1 MGIEQWALAKLKERF
16 HSLDVSPTGLQPVAA
31 TWIKDAPYEGEV
43 RKTILANE
51 KKIATTEPSLR
62 VMASCQSGSIA
73 HYSGLLDKLDF
84 DNAPRQFELVQVL
97 RKQHLKQDYP
107 KLLFYGAWT
116 DYADPYWPKP
126 FETGDYA
133 RSALEFAQFIKGK
146 GCEMLV
152 ALPPQQLPDNKYQGH
167 YGVTRQ
173 RVEELNAV
181 WRQLAADGSGLSILD
196 LDELAT
202 PSDILDVRHYDVSLL
217 RKVGEQLRRWAAP
230 KVA

>member
-1 MGIEQWALAKLKERF
+1 
-16 HSLDVSPTGLQPVAA
+16 
-31 TWIKDAPYEGEV
+31 
-43 RKTILANE
+43 
-51 KKIATTEPSLR
+51 
-62 VMASCQSGSIA
+62 
-73 HYSGLLDKLDF
+73 
-84 DNAPRQFELVQVL
+84 
-97 RKQHLKQDYP
+97 
-107 KLLFYGAWT
+107 
-116 DYADPYWPKP
+116 
-126 FETGDYA
+126 
-133 RSALEFAQFIKGK
+133 
-146 GCEMLV
+146 MLV